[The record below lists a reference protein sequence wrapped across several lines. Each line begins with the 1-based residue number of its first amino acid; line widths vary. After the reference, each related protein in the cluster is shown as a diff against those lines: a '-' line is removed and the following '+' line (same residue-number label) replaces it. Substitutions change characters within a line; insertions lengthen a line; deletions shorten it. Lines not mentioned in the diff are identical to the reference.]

1 MENNVTMKARDT
13 VAAKLAECFITIDGR
28 RYNFMR
34 VIGVGGKVEKTRSTV
49 PRLGAIMAGHKSCG
63 MEGTFSGTAHYNQSV
78 LRQALLDYKNTGH
91 DIYFE
96 MQITNDDPTSDAGRQ
111 TIVFY
116 DCNTD
121 GGVLAKFDAD
131 GEYLDEEIEGTFEDF
146 SMPESFAK
154 LTGFL
159 TN

>member
-1 MENNVTMKARDT
+1 MNNIVMKGKDT
-13 VAAKLAECFITIDGR
+13 IAAKMAECFITIGDR
-28 RYNFMR
+28 RYNFMQMIDME
-34 VIGVGGKVEKTRSTV
+34 VTVEKTKTTV

-78 LRQALLDYKNTGH
+78 MRQALLDYKNTGV
-91 DIYFE
+91 DTYFE
-96 MQITNDDPTSDAGRQ
+96 MQITNDDPGSAAGRQ
-111 TIVFY
+111 TIVLY

-121 GGVLAKFDAD
+121 GGVLSKFDAD

-146 SMPESFAK
+146 SMPESFAS